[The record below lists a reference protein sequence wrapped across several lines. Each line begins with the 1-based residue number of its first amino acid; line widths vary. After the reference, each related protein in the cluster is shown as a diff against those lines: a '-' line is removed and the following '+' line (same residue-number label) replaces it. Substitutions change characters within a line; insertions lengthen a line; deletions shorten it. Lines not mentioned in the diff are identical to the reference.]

1 MAQAP
6 RTPVVSPMASV
17 VLTPA
22 QVQTIVNHFCQ
33 TQLVQPNATAIAGTD
48 QITTAVNTLAMSISI
63 GNLAISYSLAFPPPV
78 GNMTV
83 AQQSALICYMIQ
95 TAMGV
100 PLVG

>member
-6 RTPVVSPMASV
+6 RSPVVSPAASV
-17 VLTPA
+17 VLTAA
-22 QVQTIVNHFCQ
+22 QVSAIVTHFCQ

-63 GNLAISYSLAFPPPV
+63 GNLAISYSPAFPPPV
-78 GNMTV
+78 SNMTT

-100 PLVG
+100 PLMG